1 MKTVFIHRKSDVEK
15 LLPKLKKQDR
25 IAQKELYDTYAPK
38 MLNVCRN
45 YIADVHYAEDVMIKA
60 FFKVF
65 KSIDSYKS
73 QGSFEGWLRRIMV
86 NESLTFLRLN
96 KGLIYLEE
104 DKVAQEPAEYEE
116 DMTGIDAQELLD
128 ALPESYR
135 AVFNLY
141 VLEDCSHKEIAEL
154 LNITETTSKTQL
166 FRAKNKLKE
175 IILTKKSIQNEN

>member
-1 MKTVFIHRKSDVEK
+1 MEK
-15 LLPKLKKQDR
+15 LLPKLKQQDR
-25 IAQKELYDTYAPK
+25 AAQKELYDAYSAK

-45 YIADVHYAEDVMIKA
+45 YIADIHYAEDVMIKS

-73 QGSFEGWLRRIMV
+73 QGSFEGWIRRIMV

-104 DKVAQEPAEYEE
+104 DKISEEPVEYEE
-116 DMTGIDAQELLD
+116 DLTGIDAQELLD
-128 ALPESYR
+128 SLPEGYR

-141 VLEDCSHKEIAEL
+141 VLEDCSHKEIAQM

-175 IILTKKSIQNEN
+175 IILNRKKIQNEN

>member
-1 MKTVFIHRKSDVEK
+1 VHK

-25 IAQKELYDTYAPK
+25 AAQKELYDTYAPK
-38 MLNVCRN
+38 MLSVCRN

-65 KSIDSYKS
+65 KSIDLYKS
-73 QGSFEGWLRRIMV
+73 EGSFEGWIRRIMV

-96 KGLIYLEE
+96 KSLIYLEE
-104 DKVAQEPAEYEE
+104 DKFADEPLENEE

-128 ALPESYR
+128 SLPESYR
-135 AVFNLY
+135 AVFNLF
-141 VLEDCSHKEIAEL
+141 VLEDFSHKEIANM
-154 LNITETTSKTQL
+154 LNITETTSKTQY

-175 IILTKKSIQNEN
+175 IILNKKKQTNEN

>member
-1 MKTVFIHRKSDVEK
+1 MKTIFIHRKSDVEK

-73 QGSFEGWLRRIMV
+73 EGSFEGWVRRIMV

-96 KGLIYLEE
+96 KSLIYLEE
-104 DKVAQEPAEYEE
+104 DKFADEPLESEE

-135 AVFNLY
+135 AVFNLF
-141 VLEDCSHKEIAEL
+141 VLEDYSHKEIAKL
-154 LNITETTSKTQL
+154 LNITETTSKTQY

-175 IILTKKSIQNEN
+175 IILKKKQIQNEN

>member
-1 MKTVFIHRKSDVEK
+1 MEK
-15 LLPKLKKQDR
+15 LLPKLKKHDR
-25 IAQKELYDTYAPK
+25 IAQKELYDFYAPK
-38 MLNVCRN
+38 MLSVCRS
-45 YIADVHYAEDVMIKA
+45 YIADVQHAEDTMLKA

-73 QGSFEGWLRRIMV
+73 QGSFEGWIRRIMV

-104 DKVAQEPAEYEE
+104 DKFLAETTDDDE
-116 DMTGIDAQELLD
+116 DLTGINAQELLD

-175 IILTKKSIQNEN
+175 IILQKKKIQNEN